1 MAKNDT
7 LKYRVG
13 QVEKGQKH
21 LIEKVDKIRTNDI
34 PHLHEAIIVQGVDLK
49 GKYKSLD
56 TKIKL
61 AVGINVIQVVAL
73 VVGVVLLLKK

>member
-13 QVEKGQKH
+13 QVEKDQKH
-21 LIEKVDKIRTNDI
+21 LIKKVDKIRTNDI
-34 PHLHEAIIVQGVDLK
+34 PHLHQAIKVQGVDLK

-61 AVGINVIQVVAL
+61 AVGVNVIQVVAL
-73 VVGVVLLLKK
+73 VVGVILLLKR